1 MQIRT
6 KLTDNEQ
13 FSIFLSLNTLENIP
27 RYIVERNDCIF
38 SSISYLSYQDAK
50 NSIGF

>member
-6 KLTDNEQ
+6 KLIGNNK

-27 RYIVERNDCIF
+27 RYVVERNDCIF
-38 SSISYLSYQDAK
+38 SSKSYNNYQDAK